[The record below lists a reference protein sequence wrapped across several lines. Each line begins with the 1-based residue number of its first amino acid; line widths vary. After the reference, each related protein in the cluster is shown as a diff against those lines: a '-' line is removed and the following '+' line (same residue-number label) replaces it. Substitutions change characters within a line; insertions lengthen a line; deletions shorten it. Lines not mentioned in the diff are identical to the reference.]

1 MRVVTIGAA
10 ALAIVV
16 AAGLGVLQA
25 ADSEPVTLAVL
36 RGDGVLIPF
45 ATRIGNKW
53 DHSWPK
59 PIKEADVPLTLDDVP
74 RRWWGKVMPTRTW
87 HAWQIDGTSS
97 QIEVERPVWY
107 LAQCQQGVGLK
118 TSLTARPP
126 LPPPTRQPYP
136 KLGVAATAP
145 LPFQRIEPLRQRD
158 AIWPL
163 VAAALDK
170 AVALAESKMDGRP
183 RVNVGFAPKHP
194 MPAAERAKVA
204 VRVESLYRMPL
215 ARDRFLYYVEATKT
229 YGMPPMSAATEGRF
243 PTPGPDGC
251 SFRTFAGGW
260 FVAGA
265 QGGLPETLQ
274 LEDVKLTSCGYDGV
288 WLMLPLAYIADPAR
302 LWIAQLSSR
311 DRESYAVLRWDAEQG
326 MPAAVW
332 MTPAG
337 ACENS
342 DGW

>member
-45 ATRIGNKW
+45 ATRIGTKW

-136 KLGVAATAP
+136 KLGLAATAP
-145 LPFQRIEPLRQRD
+145 VAFQRIEPLRPTD
-158 AIWPL
+158 AIWPQ

-170 AVALAESKMDGRP
+170 AVLLAEGKMDGKP
-183 RVNVGFAPKHP
+183 RVNVPIPPKHP
-194 MPAAERAKVA
+194 MPAAEQAKVA
-204 VRVESLYRMPL
+204 VRVEALYRMPL

-229 YGMPPMSAATEGRF
+229 YGMPPMSAATKDRF

-251 SFRTFAGGW
+251 SFRTFAAGW

-274 LEDVKLTSCGYDGV
+274 LEDVVLTSCGYEGV
-288 WLMLPLAYIADPAR
+288 WLMLPLAYIADSAR
-302 LWIAQLSSR
+302 LWIAQLSTR
-311 DRESYAVLRWDAEQG
+311 ERESYAVLRWDAETG
-326 MPAAVW
+326 VPVLVLT
-332 MTPAG
+332 TPAG
-337 ACENS
+337 ACE
-342 DGW
+342 DTDAW